1 MRKTIITML
10 ATTAIAFSAI
20 SPVQA
25 QTVDTDTDASVSSEL
40 SSGTSSGSSEDSEDS
55 DLSNRDIIFGIAAIA
70 AVGGLI
76 AGGVHWAVQQR
87 MIPNPLP
94 GIIPN
99 PPALAPQAPAPAPAP
114 ALPLRQSRP
123 RLSLPKLSRL
133 RRLPYR
139 PTAPTKTAPK
149 YGTSWE
155 GPSAKAIQATAHT
168 STATATASAANHA
181 LGSLGFGDLRELR
194 RLLGPRRS

>member
-1 MRKTIITML
+1 MIGMRKTLITML

-99 PPALAPQAPAPAPAP
+99 PPALAPQTPAPAPAPAP
-114 ALPLRQSRP
+114 APQAVAPQAVAPAPAPVQTNRTYKNCTEVWNVLGRSIRQSDPGYGTHLDRDRDGIGCESRP
-123 RLSLPKLSRL
+123 R
-133 RRLPYR
+133 
-139 PTAPTKTAPK
+139 
-149 YGTSWE
+149 
-155 GPSAKAIQATAHT
+155 
-168 STATATASAANHA
+168 
-181 LGSLGFGDLRELR
+181 
-194 RLLGPRRS
+194 

>member
-1 MRKTIITML
+1 MRKTIVTLL

-25 QTVDTDTDASVSSEL
+25 ETVESDVNASQSSEL
-40 SSGTSSGSSEDSEDS
+40 SSGSSEHSDSE
-55 DLSNRDIIFGIAAIA
+55 IIFGIAAIA

-99 PPALAPQAPAPAPAP
+99 PPALAPAPAPAPQPVAPAPATAPAPVQRVAPAPAPAP
-114 ALPLRQSRP
+114 APVQTNRSYKNCTEVWRVLGRSIRQGEPGYGTHLDRDRDGVGCESRP
-123 RLSLPKLSRL
+123 R
-133 RRLPYR
+133 
-139 PTAPTKTAPK
+139 
-149 YGTSWE
+149 
-155 GPSAKAIQATAHT
+155 
-168 STATATASAANHA
+168 
-181 LGSLGFGDLRELR
+181 
-194 RLLGPRRS
+194 

>member
-25 QTVDTDTDASVSSEL
+25 QTVDTDTEASVSSEL
-40 SSGTSSGSSEDSEDS
+40 SSTSSEADTTE
-55 DLSNRDIIFGIAAIA
+55 IIVGIAAVA
-70 AVGGLI
+70 AVTGLI

-99 PPALAPQAPAPAPAP
+99 PPALAPQVVEPAPAPAP
-114 ALPLRQSRP
+114 EAVAPQVVAPAPAPVQTNRTYKNCTEVWNVLGRSIRQGEPGYGTHLDRDRDGIGCESRP
-123 RLSLPKLSRL
+123 R
-133 RRLPYR
+133 
-139 PTAPTKTAPK
+139 
-149 YGTSWE
+149 
-155 GPSAKAIQATAHT
+155 
-168 STATATASAANHA
+168 
-181 LGSLGFGDLRELR
+181 
-194 RLLGPRRS
+194 

>member
-1 MRKTIITML
+1 MRKTLITML

-76 AGGVHWAVQQR
+76 TGGVHWAVQQR

-99 PPALAPQAPAPAPAP
+99 PPALAPAPAPAPAP
-114 ALPLRQSRP
+114 QAVAPQVVAPAPAPVQTNRTYKNCTEVWNVLGRSIRQSDPGYGAHLDPDRDGIGCESRP
-123 RLSLPKLSRL
+123 R
-133 RRLPYR
+133 
-139 PTAPTKTAPK
+139 
-149 YGTSWE
+149 
-155 GPSAKAIQATAHT
+155 
-168 STATATASAANHA
+168 
-181 LGSLGFGDLRELR
+181 
-194 RLLGPRRS
+194 

>member
-1 MRKTIITML
+1 MISMRKTIITML

-25 QTVDTDTDASVSSEL
+25 QTVDTDTDASISSEL

-55 DLSNRDIIFGIAAIA
+55 DLSNRDIIVGIAAIA

-99 PPALAPQAPAPAPAP
+99 PPALAPRAPAPAPAP
-114 ALPLRQSRP
+114 VPAPQAVAPQAVAPAPAPAPVQTNRTYKNCTEVWNVLGRSIRQGEPGYGTHLDRDRDGIGCESRP
-123 RLSLPKLSRL
+123 R
-133 RRLPYR
+133 
-139 PTAPTKTAPK
+139 
-149 YGTSWE
+149 
-155 GPSAKAIQATAHT
+155 
-168 STATATASAANHA
+168 
-181 LGSLGFGDLRELR
+181 
-194 RLLGPRRS
+194 

>member
-1 MRKTIITML
+1 MIGVRKTIITML
-10 ATTAIAFSAI
+10 ATTAIAFSTI

-99 PPALAPQAPAPAPAP
+99 PPAPAPQPVAPAPAPAP
-114 ALPLRQSRP
+114 APQAVAPQAVAPQVVAPQVVAPAPAPVQTNRTYKNCTEVWNVLGRSIRQSDPGYGTHLDRDRDGIGCESRP
-123 RLSLPKLSRL
+123 R
-133 RRLPYR
+133 
-139 PTAPTKTAPK
+139 
-149 YGTSWE
+149 
-155 GPSAKAIQATAHT
+155 
-168 STATATASAANHA
+168 
-181 LGSLGFGDLRELR
+181 
-194 RLLGPRRS
+194 

>member
-1 MRKTIITML
+1 MIGMRKTLITML

-99 PPALAPQAPAPAPAP
+99 PPALAPQPVAPAPAPAP
-114 ALPLRQSRP
+114 APQAVAPQVVAPAPAPVQTNRTYKNCTEVWNVLGRSIRQSDP
-123 RLSLPKLSRL
+123 G
-133 RRLPYR
+133 
-139 PTAPTKTAPK
+139 
-149 YGTSWE
+149 YGTHLDRDRDGIGCESR
-155 GPSAKAIQATAHT
+155 P
-168 STATATASAANHA
+168 
-181 LGSLGFGDLRELR
+181 
-194 RLLGPRRS
+194 

>member
-1 MRKTIITML
+1 MMDMRKTIITML

-40 SSGTSSGSSEDSEDS
+40 SSGTSSGSSEDS

-99 PPALAPQAPAPAPAP
+99 PPALAPQPVAPAPAPAP
-114 ALPLRQSRP
+114 APQAVAPQAVAPAPVQTNRTYKNCTEVWNVLGRSIRQSDAGYGTHLDRDHDGIGCESRP
-123 RLSLPKLSRL
+123 R
-133 RRLPYR
+133 
-139 PTAPTKTAPK
+139 
-149 YGTSWE
+149 
-155 GPSAKAIQATAHT
+155 
-168 STATATASAANHA
+168 
-181 LGSLGFGDLRELR
+181 
-194 RLLGPRRS
+194 

>member
-1 MRKTIITML
+1 MIDMRKTIITML
-10 ATTAIAFSAI
+10 ATIAIAFSAI

-55 DLSNRDIIFGIAAIA
+55 DLSNRDIIFGTAAIA

-99 PPALAPQAPAPAPAP
+99 PPAPAPQPVAPAPAPAP
-114 ALPLRQSRP
+114 APQAVAPQVVAPAPAPVQTNRTYQNCTEVWYVLGRSIRQSDPGYGAHLDRDRDGIGCESRP
-123 RLSLPKLSRL
+123 R
-133 RRLPYR
+133 
-139 PTAPTKTAPK
+139 
-149 YGTSWE
+149 
-155 GPSAKAIQATAHT
+155 
-168 STATATASAANHA
+168 
-181 LGSLGFGDLRELR
+181 
-194 RLLGPRRS
+194 

>member
-1 MRKTIITML
+1 MDMRKTIITML

-25 QTVDTDTDASVSSEL
+25 QTVDTDTDASVPSEL
-40 SSGTSSGSSEDSEDS
+40 SSGTSSGSSEDS
-55 DLSNRDIIFGIAAIA
+55 DLSNQDIIFGIAAIA

-99 PPALAPQAPAPAPAP
+99 PPALAPQPVAPAPAPAP
-114 ALPLRQSRP
+114 APQAVAPQVVAPAPAPVQTNRTYKNCTEVWNVLGRSIRQSDPGYGAHAGIGCESRP
-123 RLSLPKLSRL
+123 K
-133 RRLPYR
+133 
-139 PTAPTKTAPK
+139 
-149 YGTSWE
+149 
-155 GPSAKAIQATAHT
+155 
-168 STATATASAANHA
+168 
-181 LGSLGFGDLRELR
+181 
-194 RLLGPRRS
+194 

>member
-1 MRKTIITML
+1 MIGMRKTLITML

-25 QTVDTDTDASVSSEL
+25 QTVDTDTDASISSEL

-55 DLSNRDIIFGIAAIA
+55 DLSNRDIILGIAAIA

-99 PPALAPQAPAPAPAP
+99 PPAPAPQPVAPAPAPAP
-114 ALPLRQSRP
+114 APQAVAPQAVAPAPAPVQTNRTYKNCTEVWNVLGRSIRQSDPGYGTHLDRDRDGIGCESRP
-123 RLSLPKLSRL
+123 R
-133 RRLPYR
+133 
-139 PTAPTKTAPK
+139 
-149 YGTSWE
+149 
-155 GPSAKAIQATAHT
+155 
-168 STATATASAANHA
+168 
-181 LGSLGFGDLRELR
+181 
-194 RLLGPRRS
+194 

>member
-1 MRKTIITML
+1 MIGMRKTLITML

-76 AGGVHWAVQQR
+76 ASGVHWAVQQR

-99 PPALAPQAPAPAPAP
+99 PPAPAPQPVAPAPAPAP
-114 ALPLRQSRP
+114 APQAVAPQAVAPAPAPVQTNRTYKNCTEVWNVLGRSIRQSDPGYGAHLDRDRDGIGCESRP
-123 RLSLPKLSRL
+123 K
-133 RRLPYR
+133 
-139 PTAPTKTAPK
+139 
-149 YGTSWE
+149 
-155 GPSAKAIQATAHT
+155 
-168 STATATASAANHA
+168 
-181 LGSLGFGDLRELR
+181 
-194 RLLGPRRS
+194 

>member
-10 ATTAIAFSAI
+10 ATTAIVFSAI

-40 SSGTSSGSSEDSEDS
+40 SSGTSSGSSEDS

-99 PPALAPQAPAPAPAP
+99 PPALAPQPVAPAPAPAP
-114 ALPLRQSRP
+114 APQAVAPQVVAPAPAPVQTNRTYKNCTEVWNVLGRSIRQSDPGYGAHLDRDRDGIGCESRP
-123 RLSLPKLSRL
+123 
-133 RRLPYR
+133 
-139 PTAPTKTAPK
+139 
-149 YGTSWE
+149 
-155 GPSAKAIQATAHT
+155 
-168 STATATASAANHA
+168 
-181 LGSLGFGDLRELR
+181 
-194 RLLGPRRS
+194 

>member
-1 MRKTIITML
+1 MIGMRKTLITML

-55 DLSNRDIIFGIAAIA
+55 DISNRDIIFGIAAIA

-99 PPALAPQAPAPAPAP
+99 LPALAPQPVAPAPAPAP
-114 ALPLRQSRP
+114 APQAVAPQAVAPAPAPVQTNRTYKNCTEVWNVLGRSIRQSDPGYGTHLDRDRDGIGCESRP
-123 RLSLPKLSRL
+123 R
-133 RRLPYR
+133 
-139 PTAPTKTAPK
+139 
-149 YGTSWE
+149 
-155 GPSAKAIQATAHT
+155 
-168 STATATASAANHA
+168 
-181 LGSLGFGDLRELR
+181 
-194 RLLGPRRS
+194 

>member
-1 MRKTIITML
+1 MIGMRKTIITML
-10 ATTAIAFSAI
+10 ATTAIAFSTI

-99 PPALAPQAPAPAPAP
+99 PPALAPQPVAPAPAPAP
-114 ALPLRQSRP
+114 APQAVAPQVVAPAPAPVQTNRTYKNCTEVWNVLGRSIRQSDPGYGTHLDRDRDGIGCESRP
-123 RLSLPKLSRL
+123 R
-133 RRLPYR
+133 
-139 PTAPTKTAPK
+139 
-149 YGTSWE
+149 
-155 GPSAKAIQATAHT
+155 
-168 STATATASAANHA
+168 
-181 LGSLGFGDLRELR
+181 
-194 RLLGPRRS
+194 

>member
-55 DLSNRDIIFGIAAIA
+55 DLSNRDIIVGVAAIA

-99 PPALAPQAPAPAPAP
+99 PPAVAPQVVEPAPQAVAPAPQAVAPQAVAP
-114 ALPLRQSRP
+114 APVQTNLTYKNCTEVWNVLGRPIRQSDPGYGTHFDRDRDGIGCESRP
-123 RLSLPKLSRL
+123 R
-133 RRLPYR
+133 
-139 PTAPTKTAPK
+139 
-149 YGTSWE
+149 
-155 GPSAKAIQATAHT
+155 
-168 STATATASAANHA
+168 
-181 LGSLGFGDLRELR
+181 
-194 RLLGPRRS
+194 